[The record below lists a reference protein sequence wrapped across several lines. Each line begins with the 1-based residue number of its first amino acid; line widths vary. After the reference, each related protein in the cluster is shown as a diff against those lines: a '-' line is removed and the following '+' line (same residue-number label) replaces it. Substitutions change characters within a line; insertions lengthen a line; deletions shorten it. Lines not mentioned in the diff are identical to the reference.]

1 MSVFN
6 SYFPTGFACGVAAGA
21 AISLWW
27 YNRPSI
33 YERVKLEVDKEKK
46 NTGH

>member
-1 MSVFN
+1 MPVFSPAYN
-6 SYFPTGFACGVAAGA
+6 TGLLAGVAVGT

-33 YERVKLEVDKEKK
+33 YERVKHEVDREKTAK
-46 NTGH
+46 H